1 MGPTRWLALVAFAAT
16 IGLTTAPAAGDRPG
30 PLARTACARIAPG
43 VCEESGN
50 ISLPPHSYGS
60 QATDT
65 VPNQSTEEDTFLTPL
80 NTNELADFDSL
91 WDTVADGDAQFSKI
105 KNTTVRRLITCALVA
120 KGISSY
126 YALYKGGS
134 IPRMEITAGNANA
147 AILAV
152 CVQVAVLGQQQATT
166 QARDAAA
173 NGRCSVG
180 LVSIPVQV
188 VRSGSR
194 YRITLTRS
202 GTRARQRGPLAVSC
216 RARSRGI
223 QIRVRSR
230 RRRGLRR
237 AVGSHFSI
245 GYSNGTSHSVGV
257 RATFRFS

>member
-16 IGLTTAPAAGDRPG
+16 IGLTTAQAAGDRPG
-30 PLARTACARIAPG
+30 PLARIACARIAPG

-50 ISLPPHSYGS
+50 ISLPPHSSGS

-65 VPNQSTEEDTFLTPL
+65 VPTQSTEEDTLLAPL
-80 NTNELADFDSL
+80 KGQDLADFDSL
-91 WDTVADGDAQFSKI
+91 WDTVAEGDSQLAKI
-105 KNTTVRRLITCALVA
+105 RNTTVRRVITCALVA
-120 KGISSY
+120 RGISNW
-126 YALYKGGS
+126 YAAFKGGS
-134 IPRMEITAGNANA
+134 ISKQVITADNANA
-147 AILAV
+147 ALLAI

-166 QARDAAA
+166 RARDAAA

-194 YRITLTRS
+194 YRITLTRAA
-202 GTRARQRGPLAVSC
+202 TRARQRGPLAISC

-245 GYSNGTSHSVGV
+245 GYSNATSHSVGV

>member
-1 MGPTRWLALVAFAAT
+1 M
-16 IGLTTAPAAGDRPG
+16 TAPG
-30 PLARTACARIAPG
+30 PLARIACKRIAPG

-65 VPNQSTEEDTFLTPL
+65 VPTQSTEEDTFLTPL
-80 NTNELADFDSL
+80 NAGELADFDAL
-91 WDTVADGDAQFSKI
+91 WDTVAEGDSQFSKI
-105 KNTTVRRLITCALVA
+105 KNTTVRRVITCALVA
-120 KGISSY
+120 KGTSSY
-126 YALYKGGS
+126 YALYRGGS
-134 IPRMEITAGNANA
+134 TPRMEITAGNANA
-147 AILAV
+147 AILAI
-152 CVQVAVLGQQQATT
+152 CIQVAVFGQQQAAA
-166 QARDAAA
+166 QARDAAGS
-173 NGRCSVG
+173 GRCSVG

-194 YRITLTRS
+194 YRVTLTQSAR
-202 GTRARQRGPLAVSC
+202 RARQRGPLAVSC
-216 RARSRGI
+216 QARSGRI

-245 GYSNGTSHSVGV
+245 GYSNGSTHSVGI